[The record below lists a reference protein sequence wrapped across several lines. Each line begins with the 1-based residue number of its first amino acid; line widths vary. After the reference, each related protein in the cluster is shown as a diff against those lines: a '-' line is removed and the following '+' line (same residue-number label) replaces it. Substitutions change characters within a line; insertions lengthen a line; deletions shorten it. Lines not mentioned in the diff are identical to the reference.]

1 MYAFNYARP
10 ATLSEAARLYAS
22 AEDPVYL
29 SGGQTLIP
37 TLRQR
42 LAAPT
47 DVIDLAGVAELSGIS
62 VSDGTVAIGAFTRHA
77 VVAESAELRAA
88 IPALADLAGQIGDAQ
103 VRNCGT
109 IGGSVANSDPAADY
123 PASVVAL
130 GATVHTDR
138 RSIAGDDFFKDL
150 FETALE
156 PGEIIASIEFPI
168 PDRAAYRKFPNPAS
182 RYAVVGVMVADF
194 GGTVRV
200 GVTGAGP
207 CAFRA
212 RTIEDM
218 LNSDLSPSALDSV
231 EVPDAGFNN
240 DLHASAEYRAHLV
253 KVMARRAVSDLI
265 G

>member
-1 MYAFNYARP
+1 MYQFEYRKP
-10 ATLSEAARLYAS
+10 VTLAAAAALYAD

-37 TLRQR
+37 TMRQR

-47 DVIDLAGVAELSGIS
+47 DVIDLSGVAELSGIS
-62 VSDGTVAIGAFTRHA
+62 VAGGTVTVGAFARHSE
-77 VVAESAELRAA
+77 VAASGDVRSA

-123 PASVVAL
+123 PAAVVAL
-130 GATVHTDR
+130 GATVHTDKR
-138 RSIAGDDFFKDL
+138 DIAGDDFFQDL

-156 PGEIIASIEFPI
+156 PGEIITSIEFPV
-168 PDRAAYRKFPNPAS
+168 PVRAAYRKFPNPAS
-182 RYAVVGVMVADF
+182 RYAVVGVMVARFDA
-194 GGTVRV
+194 GVRV
-200 GVTGAGP
+200 GVTGAGA

-212 RTIEDM
+212 RTLEEA
-218 LNSDLSPSALDSV
+218 LNADLSPAALDAV

-253 KVMARRAVSDLI
+253 GVMARRAVAALLD
-265 G
+265 

>member
-1 MYAFNYARP
+1 MYPFHYAKP
-10 ATLSEAARLYAS
+10 ATVAEARALYRNAD
-22 AEDPVYL
+22 DPVYL

-47 DVIDLAGVAELSGIS
+47 DVIDLSGVAGLRGIS
-62 VSDGTVAIGAFTRHA
+62 VSGGKVTIGACMRHSA
-77 VVAESAELRAA
+77 VAESCEVRAA
-88 IPALADLAGQIGDAQ
+88 IPSLAHLAGRIGDAQ

-123 PASVVAL
+123 PAAVVAL
-130 GATVHTDR
+130 GATVHTDGR
-138 RSIAGDDFFKDL
+138 TLSGDEYFRDL

-156 PGEIIASIEFPI
+156 PGEIITSVEFPV
-168 PDRAAYRKFPNPAS
+168 PVRAAYRKFPNPAS

-194 GGTVRV
+194 GGRVRV

-207 CAFRA
+207 CAFRVRA
-212 RTIEDM
+212 IENL
-218 LNSDLSPSALDSV
+218 LNADLRPSALDGV
-231 EVPDAGFNN
+231 QVPEAGFNN

-253 KVMARRAVSDLI
+253 KVMAGRAVSDLLR
-265 G
+265 